1 MKIKNINVKSRKILS
16 LILAVAILAASLPV
30 LLGSV
35 AAGVPNITETEYP
48 IGKVLWSFNAA
59 DFSDVPA
66 GWEASKPTNGA
77 WGDNNTTL
85 TYDST
90 QQAVKLYAGGTDSV
104 LNMPSIKGDTAN
116 YIVEAVVTPSG
127 NSSFGIAT
135 NVVTSSTVDTDS
147 DGNKDTESATWV
159 AAYNSTV
166 EEEGYFIRKGKTS
179 MSRTKLEGGESYV
192 RPASG
197 QQHTL
202 KMVVLNGNIY
212 SYVDDQLLYLADGS
226 AEGFTDPNVT
236 EEISIGMFATN
247 ITVLIHSMKVS
258 EIAEPEVI
266 KIWDGSFDG
275 ALPTEDKDGDG
286 EIEIT
291 TPEEF
296 AAVMKT
302 NATFKRT
309 ITRVVNQTTEYRWYG
324 VTVNSINDTVVVDEG
339 FEGYI
344 PCAAGTTTSTSTTK
358 DLSTEKFTADDGKEY
373 NKVTREITT
382 VYTTTFRIK
391 YELARDIWLNDT
403 TVEGWMDND
412 PNHWLDPVKKADI
425 SAANTFYGIINGN
438 GYVVRGV
445 YVDKVYEEGEI
456 TRTEFTD
463 PEFVAAAPLS
473 SGTEFN
479 LYEDV
484 YAGLF
489 PVIGKGAAIVGIG
502 MEDSYI
508 SVRDSSA
515 PITLAAGGTKDMS
528 LIGGVGLVG
537 TVANSGSDYA
547 IIDQCYIN
555 ESDILKGG
563 RTALV
568 GFGNLTTAYVVSN
581 CYANATATM
590 FKGTAGTG
598 WDNNSGNRFM
608 LVSGNGSFPTIY
620 SCYTYGNVLNN
631 GTFTKNIAAGSAYTN
646 VYYTAW
652 ANTAYATQVSWDGIK
667 GEAAKTLMPNLDW
680 TKFETAEGARPVL
693 SIFNTHSLGAD
704 GAVWN
709 GSKDSDLATDS
720 DGYKLI
726 TNASELAYAVT
737 ATGNFRLANDIWVND
752 IAVYTKGNFYLANG
766 APKTWIESGKLD
778 GTFDGNGNMVYGL
791 FYNTSDAILVDT
803 VNPCSGLIPTV
814 SGTSTVKKVGV
825 DQSWMRNHGT
835 GRMGAIV
842 GTLDTSAGC
851 TIDSCFAGEN
861 VYLAGCS
868 KVGGI
873 TGARD
878 NNGKRYIKNCYSLA
892 TIKTSDG
899 IYGGIGGDGWNTGNL
914 VISNCYAN
922 VPYLVGN
929 GNGVTGTNNYITGS
943 DVGATNVS
951 AANMMGA
958 NALTNMP
965 GLNTD
970 NVYQTTIGYP
980 MLKYFDPNYVEEEEV
995 GAVWNG
1001 SIAKDFAG
1009 GTGTEAD
1016 PYIIQK
1022 GSQLAKAINEFG
1034 LNGSYFKLDRD
1045 IYLNDIKNMAGAAN
1059 GWFVSVLQSDIGGGY
1074 YAYQNK
1080 VVESAMTTTLGAFN
1094 GHIDGNGHYIY
1105 GLNFKDDASNTA
1117 GLLPIMAAGSIKNLG
1132 VDYAKLISGSY
1143 TGEEGTSNGALIG
1156 RVYQKNVG
1164 KVVIDR
1170 CFIGENITFGSKGC
1184 RSGMIGYATGNTAT
1198 NYVAISNSYVLIPAA
1213 TFSGGK
1219 DAAFIADTWNT
1230 YYTLENCWSVGRPVN
1245 PGETK
1250 ARASQFYAA
1259 DTTKMGDYIK
1269 NVFSATDDLSGTYE
1283 VSGDIRLYKT
1293 LAKAQMVGANVFDTM
1308 TVNSDGAFIYNIGY
1322 PTLKWQGNSVP
1333 TEEELLTGLENIA
1346 TAMPMTEY
1354 KVDTNVYIVS
1364 GEFASGKEV
1373 AINVAFGDKNATFKV
1388 AADGT
1393 ASITCGESSASKA
1406 FTLSGTVEYKL
1417 ASVGNFLLAYVNG
1430 EFVGFVDFDSLPGH
1444 NLTFTGFDLEN
1455 DVTCV
1460 DLYIP
1465 EVTFSGVTFGDVDL
1479 QLKDILGNN
1488 IGGAKLEA
1496 TLTESD
1502 AISGLGYDVEYGVL
1516 VDVDDKVIDELI
1528 ASPAVID
1535 EFAFEG
1541 DKLNLEFTGLSAA
1554 KQELFFAFRGYAK
1567 ITINEDLD
1575 YYYYAGDT
1583 LVFSPIYEAND
1594 LYTAGSY
1601 ADEIKA
1607 TYGES
1612 DKFIEN
1618 YDQEID
1624 FTVFGDYHYNSG
1636 QYTSQLSDLKAII
1649 DASKENNSDFILSV
1663 GDMCNNMVGSKEIT
1677 NYLLD
1682 GKYSF
1687 RGTEIEKDH
1696 DFDFYNLYGN
1706 HELEASNRLTYVNTT
1721 LTNSDV
1727 HWGDGSVGSVAA
1739 VTEKYAGQSIGNNDF
1754 EKRNELATG
1763 SYYWFENNGIRIIVT
1778 NNNFS
1783 WNPNHINGEV
1793 VGWEHAL
1800 IGSYGS
1806 PSAANNAG
1814 RGFDEGAAAL
1824 ANTQTSN
1831 LGPTQLA
1838 WLEDVLMDAVS
1849 NGVPCIV
1856 AGHGSYHP
1864 TVGGTSS
1871 GADVRALFK
1880 KANSIRTGT
1889 VIASFNGHQ
1898 HTNRQFVM
1906 EDVLYLDITTVR
1918 NSEWRAVSE
1927 PHYTDAHTFT
1937 YDNYDEN
1944 GNWVSQET
1952 RQLNSLTM
1960 GKQTWFANDP
1970 VFSTVRITA
1979 QGEVELRGMKSSYMY
1994 DVIPEGYKD
2003 YGYPGQNS
2011 GHWTLGESD
2020 FTVTEYAYPAR

>member
-1 MKIKNINVKSRKILS
+1 MKNSKRILS
-16 LILAVAILAASLPV
+16 VILALAVLLVSLPMTF
-30 LLGSV
+30 V
-35 AAGVPNITETEYP
+35 ANAAVPNITETEYP
-48 IGKVLWSFNAA
+48 VGKVLWSFNAA
-59 DFSDVPA
+59 DVSDVPA

-77 WGDNNTTL
+77 WGDGNTAVS
-85 TYDST
+85 YDST

-127 NSSFGIAT
+127 SSSFGLAT
-135 NVVTSSTVDTDS
+135 NVVVSSTVDTDS

-179 MSRTKLEGGESYV
+179 ISRTKLEGGESYV

-212 SYVDDQLLYLADGS
+212 SYVNDQLLYLADGS
-226 AEGFTDPNVT
+226 AEGFTDPNTT

-247 ITVLIHSMKVS
+247 ITVFIHSMKVT
-258 EIAEPEVI
+258 EIAEPEEI

-286 EIEIT
+286 EIEIN

-302 NATFKRT
+302 KGTFKRT
-309 ITRVVNQTTEYRWYG
+309 ITRVVNQTTEYRWWG
-324 VTVNSINDTVVVDEG
+324 VTVHSTTDEVTVDEG
-339 FEGYI
+339 FEEYI
-344 PCAAGTTTSTSTTK
+344 PYAAEYTEKNPSTTK
-358 DLSTEKFTADDGKEY
+358 ELSKETFEADGKTY
-373 NKVTREITT
+373 NKITHEITT

-391 YELARDIWLNDT
+391 YELANDIWLNDT
-403 TVEGWMDND
+403 RVEGWKDNN

-425 SAANTFYGIINGN
+425 TADNTFYGIINGN
-438 GYVVRGV
+438 GHVVRGV
-445 YVDKVYEEGEI
+445 YVDKVYGEGEI
-456 TRTEFTD
+456 TRTEFTHANYSKAD
-463 PEFVAAAPLS
+463 VLA
-473 SGTEFN
+473 SGTELT

-489 PVIGKGAAIVGIG
+489 PVLGKGAAIVGIG

-508 SVRDSSA
+508 SVRDSSE

-537 TVANSGSDYA
+537 TVANSGIFTA
-547 IIDQCYIN
+547 TIDQCYIN
-555 ESDILKGG
+555 DSVVLKGG

-568 GFGNLTTAYVVSN
+568 GFGNLTTEYVVSN

-590 FKGTAGTG
+590 FQGTSGKNAAGNS

-608 LVSGNGSFPTIY
+608 LVSGNGSYPTIY
-620 SCYTYGNVLNN
+620 SCYTFGNVDNN
-631 GTFTKNIAAGSAYTN
+631 GTFKKNVAAGKANTN
-646 VYYTAW
+646 VYFTSW
-652 ANTAYATQVSWDGIK
+652 ANGDYATQITWNNIVGD
-667 GEAAKTLMPNLDW
+667 AAKTLMPNLDW
-680 TKFETAEGARPVL
+680 TKFETVAGARPVL
-693 SIFNTHSLGAD
+693 KVFSTHRIGTD

-709 GSKDSDLATDS
+709 GSTDSDLATDA

-726 TNASELAYAVT
+726 TNASELRYAVT
-737 ATGNFRLANDIWVND
+737 ATGKFRLANDIWVNSLQ
-752 IAVYTKGNFYLANG
+752 VYTRGGFYLADG
-766 APKTWIESGKLD
+766 APQTWVETGKFD
-778 GTFDGNGNMVYGL
+778 GTFDGNGKMVYGL
-791 FYNTSDAILVDT
+791 FYNTPDAILVDSQS
-803 VNPCSGLIPTV
+803 VNSGLIPTI
-814 SGTSTVKKVGV
+814 SGSSTVKRVGV
-825 DQSWMRNHGT
+825 DQSYMRNHGT

-842 GTLDTSAGC
+842 ATLDTSGGS

-861 VYLAGCS
+861 VYLRYLT

-873 TGARD
+873 TGGRD
-878 NNGKRYIKNCYSLA
+878 NGSPRYIKNCYSLA
-892 TIKTSDG
+892 TIVVDAG
-899 IYGGIGGDGWNTGNL
+899 NVYGGIAGDGWNTGNL
-914 VISNCYAN
+914 ILSNCYAP
-922 VPYLVGN
+922 VPYLVGS
-929 GNGVTGTNNYITGS
+929 GSGAKSTNCYTTEV
-943 DVGATNVS
+943 DVDTTKVAS
-951 AANMMGA
+951 ANMMGA

-1045 IYLNDIKNMAGAAN
+1045 IYLNDIENMSGAAN

-1080 VVESAMTTTLGAFN
+1080 VVESAMTSTKGAFN

-1105 GLNFKDDASNTA
+1105 GLNFKDEASNTA

-1132 VDYAKLISGSY
+1132 VDYAKLVSGSY
-1143 TGEEGTSNGALIG
+1143 KGEEGTSNGALIG

-1170 CFIGENITFGSKGC
+1170 CFIGENITFGSNGC
-1184 RSGMIGYATGNTAT
+1184 RSGMIGYATGNTST

-1213 TFSGGK
+1213 TFSGSK
-1219 DAAFIADTWNT
+1219 DAALIADTWNT
-1230 YYTLENCWSVGRPVN
+1230 WYTLENCWSVGRPVN
-1245 PGETK
+1245 PGGTK
-1250 ARASQFYAA
+1250 ERASQFYAA

-1269 NVFSATDDLSGTYE
+1269 NVFSATDDCSGAYE

-1308 TVNSDGAFIYNIGY
+1308 TVNSDGAFLYNIGY

-1364 GEFASGKEV
+1364 GEFATGKEV

-1393 ASITCGESSASKA
+1393 ASITCGEISTSKA
-1406 FTLSGTVEYKL
+1406 LTLSDTAEYKL

-1444 NLTFTGFDLEN
+1444 NLTFTGFDLEK
-1455 DVTCV
+1455 DVICV

-1488 IGGAKLEA
+1488 VGGAKLEA
-1496 TLTESD
+1496 NLTESD
-1502 AISGLGYDVEYGVL
+1502 AINGLGFDVEYGVL
-1516 VDVDDKVIDELI
+1516 VDVSDKVVTELIASSAVIDELVFDGNAMNI
-1528 ASPAVID
+1528 
-1535 EFAFEG
+1535 
-1541 DKLNLEFTGLSAA
+1541 EFTGLGTA
-1554 KQELFFAFRGYAK
+1554 KQELFFALRGYAK
-1567 ITINEDLD
+1567 ITINEELD

-1583 LVFSPIYEAND
+1583 VVFSPIYEANK
-1594 LYTAGSY
+1594 LYENENY

-1607 TYGES
+1607 TYGAS

-1624 FTVFGDYHYNSG
+1624 FTVFGDYHYNDE
-1636 QYTSQLSDLKAII
+1636 QYTSQLSDLKAIF
-1649 DASKENNSDFILSV
+1649 DTAKANNSDFVLSV
-1663 GDMCNNMVGSKEIT
+1663 GDMSNDMVGSKEIT

-1687 RGTEIEKDH
+1687 RNTEIEKDH

-1706 HELEASNRLTYVNTT
+1706 HELEASNRMTYVNTT
-1721 LTNSDV
+1721 LTNADV

-1739 VTEKYAGQSIGNNDF
+1739 VTQKYAGQTIGNNDF

-1763 SYYWFENNGIRIIVT
+1763 SYYWFEKNGIRIIVT

-1806 PSAANNAG
+1806 PLASHNAG

-1838 WLEDVLMDAVS
+1838 WLEEVLMDAVS
-1849 NGVPCIV
+1849 EGIPCVI

-1864 TVGGTSS
+1864 TVGGSAS
-1871 GADVRALFK
+1871 GADVRALYR
-1880 KANSIRTGT
+1880 KANSIRKGT
-1889 VIASFNGHQ
+1889 VIASLNGHQ

-1918 NSEWRAVSE
+1918 NSEWRSVSE
-1927 PHYTDAHTFT
+1927 PHYTEAHTFT
-1937 YDNYDEN
+1937 FDLYDDE
-1944 GNWVSQET
+1944 GNWQSSET
-1952 RQLNSLTM
+1952 RQLNSLSM

-1970 VFSTVRITA
+1970 VHSTVKITA
-1979 QGEVELRGMKSSYMY
+1979 NGHVELTGMKSSYMY

-2003 YGYPGQNS
+2003 YAYPGQNS